1 MRMQWLALWV
11 VCILTVYGCATRAY
25 NPRPME
31 EVPFKERAQTQYE
44 DGIRATAVVL
54 SGEECKEVFG
64 VDLYKRGI
72 QPIWIEIE
80 NKKKE
85 MAIFLPYGV
94 DPDYFSPLEVPY
106 MFRSG
111 FSKAARSQMNQ
122 YFHEQQMDPFIAP
135 GGVESG
141 FVFTN
146 LTRGTK
152 AFNVDVLGE
161 DGRIRSFTFFISVPG
176 LPVSHSVVDFE
187 SLYSKD
193 EIVKYDEKGLRKAL
207 ESLPCCTTNNEGTEP
222 GDPLNLVIIS
232 EGQDLHR
239 ALMRSGWNE
248 TAALSET
255 SATEQ
260 KKSPFSGRDYRY
272 APVSPLYVYGRPQDA
287 AFQKARETIRGRNQI
302 RLWLTPMIFQGKNVW
317 IGQIS
322 RNVAVRSTTK
332 KGATYRIDPDV
343 DDTRSYFLEDLWYS
357 QMLLKYGY
365 VKGVGE
371 APISEEPRR
380 NLTGSPYFTDGY
392 RTVIWLSSRPI
403 ALQDVRFV
411 EWEIPPE
418 R

>member
-1 MRMQWLALWV
+1 
-11 VCILTVYGCATRAY
+11 
-25 NPRPME
+25 ME

-44 DGIRATAVVL
+44 DGIRVTAVVL
-54 SGEECKEVFG
+54 SVEECKEVFG
-64 VDLYKRGI
+64 LDLYKRGI
-72 QPIWIEIE
+72 QPIWLEIE

-85 MAIFLPYGV
+85 LAIFLAYGV

-111 FSKAARSQMNQ
+111 FSKAARSQMDQ
-122 YFHEQQMDPFIAP
+122 YFHEREMDAFIEP
-135 GGVESG
+135 GGIGSG

-146 LTRGTK
+146 LNRGTK

-176 LPVSHSVVDFE
+176 LPVSHSVVDFQ

-193 EIVKYDEKGLRKAL
+193 EIVNYDEKGLRKAL
-207 ESLPCCTTNNEGTEP
+207 ESLPCCTTNEEGTAQ
-222 GDPLNLVIIS
+222 GDPLNLVFIGD
-232 EGQDLHR
+232 GQDLHL
-239 ALMRSGWNE
+239 ALLRSGWNE
-248 TAALSET
+248 TLALSEV
-255 SATEQ
+255 SLAE
-260 KKSPFSGRDYRY
+260 KKRSLFSGRDYRY

-302 RLWLTPMIFQGKNVW
+302 RIWVTPMIFQGKNVW

-322 RNVAVRSTTK
+322 RNVGVRSTSK
-332 KGATYRIDPDV
+332 KGVAYKIDPDV
-343 DDTRSYFLEDLWYS
+343 DDTRGYFLEVLWYS

-371 APISEEPRR
+371 ATISKPRT
-380 NLTGSPYFTDGY
+380 NLAGNPYMTDGY
-392 RTVIWLSSRPI
+392 RIVMWLSSRPI

>member
-1 MRMQWLALWV
+1 MRIQWLALWL

-25 NPRPME
+25 HPRPME

-44 DGIRATAVVL
+44 GGVRVTAAVL
-54 SGEECKEVFG
+54 SGEECKEIFG
-64 VDLYKRGI
+64 LDLYKRGI

-80 NKKKE
+80 NTSKE
-85 MAIFLPYGV
+85 YVAFLAYGI
-94 DPDYFSPLEVPY
+94 DPDYFSSLEVPY

-111 FSKAARSQMNQ
+111 FSKAARSQMDQ
-122 YFHEQQMDPFIAP
+122 YFLKQEMELWHAP
-135 GGVESG
+135 GGVQSG

-152 AFNVDVLGE
+152 AFNVDVMGVKHE
-161 DGRIRSFTFFISVPG
+161 IRTFTFFISVPG

-207 ESLPCCTTNNEGTEP
+207 ESLPCCATNEEGTEP
-222 GDPLNLVIIS
+222 GDPLNLVFIGNG
-232 EGQDLHR
+232 EDLHL
-239 ALMRSGWNE
+239 ALLRSGWNE

-255 SATEQ
+255 SPTEQ

-272 APVSPLYVYGRPQDA
+272 TPVSPLYVYGRPQDA
-287 AFQKARETIRGRNQI
+287 AFQKAREKIRGRNQI

-322 RNVAVRSTTK
+322 RNVGLRSTSK
-332 KGATYRIDPDV
+332 KGVTYKIDPDV
-343 DDTRSYFLEDLWYS
+343 DDTRGYFLEDLWYS

-371 APISEEPRR
+371 ATISKPRT
-380 NLTGSPYFTDGY
+380 NLAGNLYITDGY
-392 RTVIWLSSRPI
+392 RTVMWLSRRPI

>member
-1 MRMQWLALWV
+1 MD
-11 VCILTVYGCATRAY
+11 
-25 NPRPME
+25 
-31 EVPFKERAQTQYE
+31 EVPFKERAQTQQE
-44 DGIRATAVVL
+44 GNVRVTAAVL
-54 SGEECKEVFG
+54 SAEESKEVF
-64 VDLYKRGI
+64 DHSLYRQDI
-72 QPIWIEIE
+72 QPIWLEIE
-80 NKKKE
+80 NKNK
-85 MAIFLPYGV
+85 IPVWFLPTSV
-94 DPDYFSPLEVPY
+94 DREYFSPLEVSLANHFSYSETTNKEMNRYFYERGIGSYVAPGSV
-106 MFRSG
+106 MSG
-111 FSKAARSQMNQ
+111 F
-122 YFHEQQMDPFIAP
+122 I
-135 GGVESG
+135 
-141 FVFTN
+141 FTH
-146 LTRGTK
+146 LDEGTK
-152 AFNVDVLGE
+152 AFNVVVLTE
-161 DGRIRSFTFFISVPG
+161 DHKARTFTFFIPVPG
-176 LPVSHSVVDFE
+176 LKTDHSQVDWE
-187 SLYSKD
+187 KLYSKD